1 MWRMRGP
8 RIVALSICTGLLIGV
23 ALLVGMS
30 RDSHAAGERSPRPA
44 PPAHAPRQAV
54 TATLPITAS
63 QPITPSQ
70 LITPGQLTP
79 VQPQPTAPL
88 TPTGSEK
95 GEPGALGL
103 PSGQLPVMELRP
115 DEVLTGTILHNSS
128 GINALF
134 FVDTDL
140 YDLPPNRAVSV
151 ILARPL
157 AALSLYPC
165 PPQVI
170 DNPACDWVSVPI
182 RRSAFYEIQ
191 AVEAGGDTPQLA
203 VALAAPPALEMGRIQ
218 NRTGADT
225 TILWGDAILP
235 LSNTATLDLE
245 VIAGI
250 SENVHLSRCLDN
262 DGQSVCEWLPAP
274 VLGGV
279 YYALTESRTQTAIRG
294 VTLIAQTLSPLFMQ
308 EARMTP
314 TPTPVP
320 EPQGILCQTQIPS
333 LNVRAGPGTSFLI
346 TGKLRRAEEN
356 RGEVL
361 AVGRDESGEWLA
373 VDPRFVEGGWIAN
386 VPQWLIC
393 DGETAQLPVAE
404 ITDGRPA
411 GVTASPA
418 PAATPTPVA
427 EGTAAED
434 ETGEEAEPE
443 QPAGPGEEQALLIA
457 TNSFDHPVR
466 FTLDPSFHDMPEG
479 TPSEYDLEP
488 GESVRFVIRAGQIRF
503 SASTPWRAGGGSAEF
518 PLNQGETRELFL
530 HFVPSA
536 ADPDRWELRYE

>member
-8 RIVALSICTGLLIGV
+8 RIVALSICVGLLIGV
-23 ALLVGMS
+23 ALLLGMS

-44 PPAHAPRQAV
+44 PPAHAPQQAV

-88 TPTGSEK
+88 TPTGSER

-140 YDLPPNRAVSV
+140 YDLPPNRAVGV

-218 NRTGADT
+218 NRTGGDA
-225 TILWGDAILP
+225 TILSGEALLP

-245 VIAGI
+245 LIAGI

-279 YYALTESRTQTAIRG
+279 YYALNESRTQTAIRG
-294 VTLIAQTLSPLFMQ
+294 VTLIEQTLSPLFMQ

-314 TPTPVP
+314 TPTPIP

-356 RGEVL
+356 QGRVL
-361 AVGRDESGEWLA
+361 AIGRNETNEWLA
-373 VDPRFVEGGWIAN
+373 VDPRFVEGGWVAF
-386 VPQWLIC
+386 VPQWITC
-393 DGETAQLPVAE
+393 DGDVQDLPLAE
-404 ITDGRPA
+404 ITDGRAAGPA
-411 GVTASPA
+411 VSSAPPA
-418 PAATPTPVA
+418 PTATPTPPPDEPA
-427 EGTAAED
+427 AAEQ
-434 ETGEEAEPE
+434 EPAATEPAED
-443 QPAGPGEEQALLIA
+443 QAVLIA
-457 TNSFDHPVR
+457 TNAFDHKVR
-466 FTLDPSFHDMPEG
+466 FTLDAAFHGLPEG

-488 GESVRFVIRAGQIRF
+488 GESIRFVVRAGQIRF
-503 SASTPWRAGGGSAEF
+503 SASTPWRSGGGSAEF
-518 PLNQGETRELFL
+518 PLGEGATRELFL
-530 HFVPSA
+530 HFVPA
-536 ADPDRWELRYE
+536 ADDPDRWEMRYE